1 MTRSKIRP
9 LAEIDRLTSGHLN
22 KPQFFIDK
30 LAQGVARIA
39 AAFYPKDVILL
50 SDFKTNDT
58 QILLAAMNPGR
69 KIR

>member
-1 MTRSKIRP
+1 
-9 LAEIDRLTSGHLN
+9 
-22 KPQFFIDK
+22 
-30 LAQGVARIA
+30 
-39 AAFYPKDVILL
+39 LL